1 MHIIDRQIRVSG
13 DVRPL
18 DEGPTRSGYVAILG
32 KPNVGK
38 STLFNALVGER
49 LSIVTPKPQTTRQRV
64 LGIATGRAC
73 QMIFLDTPGMLDPK
87 YRLQE
92 AMARHVER
100 SVNDADVLLVMLDA
114 AHFDGSFDAQ
124 VQRALGRSR
133 VSNVVALNKIDRVS
147 KEEAARME
155 DELRGRLLDADAAV
169 PVSALYGINVD
180 VLRAAVEERLPLGPY
195 LYPPEMIADQPERF
209 FVAELIREGIFTA
222 LHQEVPYSA
231 AVKIEEF
238 KDREKGK
245 TYISAVIFVERES
258 QKGIVIGAKGTMLKR
273 IGRGVRPHIEAFLDR
288 PVYLELWVKVRGNWR
303 KKDSDLREFGYLA
316 GG

>member
-1 MHIIDRQIRVSG
+1 MTRSCL
-13 DVRPL
+13 PPN
-18 DEGPTRSGYVAILG
+18 EGPTRSGYVAILG

-92 AMARHVER
+92 AMSRHTER
-100 SVNDADVLLVMLDA
+100 SANDADVLLVMVDATDLD
-114 AHFDGSFDAQ
+114 GGFDAQ
-124 VQRALGRSR
+124 VQRAVAHSS
-133 VSNVVALNKIDRVS
+133 VSNVVVLNKIDRVS
-147 KEEAARME
+147 KEDAARVE
-155 DELRGRLLDADAAV
+155 DVVQGRMVRADVVVA
-169 PVSALYGINVD
+169 VSALYGTNVD
-180 VLRAAVEERLPLGPY
+180 RLRVAVEERLPLGPY

-209 FVAELIREGIFTA
+209 FVAELVREGIFTA
-222 LHQEVPYSA
+222 LQQEIPYSA

-258 QKGIVIGAKGTMLKR
+258 QKGIVIGANGTMLRR
-273 IGRGVRPHIEAFLDR
+273 IGRAARPRIEAFLDR
-288 PVYLELWVKVRGNWR
+288 PVYLDLWVKVRGNWR
-303 KKDSDLREFGYLA
+303 KKDSDLREFGYLV
-316 GG
+316 